1 MTDRAATRAEDG
13 IWSRPAAHLGFRLAR
28 VSSHHSGVAG
38 CRESVQV
45 GAQVSFHFLEESMF
59 LYILKYNKM
68 IRILIRYKGYTI
80 MINKVLRIQS
90 YANQKTTQCFK

>member
-13 IWSRPAAHLGFRLAR
+13 IWSRSAAHLGFRLAR

-45 GAQVSFHFLEESMF
+45 GAQDGMQGGSGEGDTVGE
-59 LYILKYNKM
+59 
-68 IRILIRYKGYTI
+68 LIEAK
-80 MINKVLRIQS
+80 
-90 YANQKTTQCFK
+90 